1 MKVHQIIYESS
12 KQTVNE
18 KPASG
23 LGNVARKIGAKVLAK
38 VGAKNTAAGMAGKAD
53 AADKANALYT
63 QFRTYMGQTGE
74 KYGNAMQASSLKN
87 FLDQNKIP
95 TVNVPADGV
104 ITKKQADEYIMKAV
118 QDSYKGKG
126 GAIKQTGQAPAQGG
140 KAQQGQQQG
149 TAQQGTAQAAGNVGG
164 GAPAQQGTG
173 SAKTPAG
180 KAPPTGNGSTVGSAK
195 EIPPSIQTQL
205 DQMTPGEKKQL
216 AGLIA

>member
-1 MKVHQIIYESS
+1 MYKRQ
-12 KQTVNE
+12 
-18 KPASG
+18 
-23 LGNVARKIGAKVLAK
+23 
-38 VGAKNTAAGMAGKAD
+38 
-53 AADKANALYT
+53 
-63 QFRTYMGQTGE
+63 
-74 KYGNAMQASSLKN
+74 
-87 FLDQNKIP
+87 

-140 KAQQGQQQG
+140 KAQKGQ
-149 TAQQGTAQAAGNVGG
+149 QQGTAQAAGNVGG

-173 SAKTPAG
+173 SAQTPAG

-216 AGLIA
+216 AGMIA